1 MKINKKF
8 LQVIAA
14 FQILF
19 FHLWA
24 PLTSTQIE
32 QFILKTA
39 YVGVDM
45 FFFLS
50 AYSLAGREIDYVP
63 FLKDRVLKM
72 YAKFAFFVLIMALF
86 TKSYGVIRAVKS
98 LTLIEFFQKGGGA
111 FLWFIPAI
119 LIFYMLYPL
128 FLKWN
133 SRLKVLWVLLIWI
146 ALSVISEYAFSYT
159 AVFIFTNR
167 IPVILTGYLFKTYC
181 NEKLDE
187 ANNNDIAC
195 DEQRNTAKRNNTSSY
210 VECEIDKHSG
220 TNIQFLRRSWI
231 VLILIGT
238 LLLYMYGFKVRLNFP
253 IKDMF
258 YVLAIPTV
266 LGLAILSGHIKK
278 SALIDALGSLTLE
291 LYAVQMIFGQK
302 ILISFYNLF
311 EKNALLTNL
320 AVTFVMFLMAFVLS
334 KLTGVIDKKRA
345 IV

>member
-1 MKINKKF
+1 MTINKKF

-24 PLTSTQIE
+24 PITSTQIE
-32 QFILKTA
+32 QFVLKTA

-63 FLKDRVLKM
+63 FLKDRVLKL

-86 TKSYGVIRAVKS
+86 SKSFGVIRAVKS
-98 LTLIEFFQKGGGA
+98 LMFIEFFQKGGGA

-119 LIFYMLYPL
+119 LIFYAVYPL

-133 SRLKVLWVLLIWI
+133 SRFKVIWVLLIWLV
-146 ALSVISEYAFSYT
+146 AGVFSEHVLSYT

-167 IPVILTGYLFKTYC
+167 IPVILAGYLFKTYC
-181 NEKLDE
+181 TGNRD
-187 ANNNDIAC
+187 AIMPDNNKMN
-195 DEQRNTAKRNNTSSY
+195 RT
-210 VECEIDKHSG
+210 
-220 TNIQFLRRSWI
+220 IQILRRSWI
-231 VLILIGT
+231 LLIPLGV

-266 LGLAILSGHIKK
+266 LGLVTLSSYVKK
-278 SALIDALGSLTLE
+278 YAVTESLGSITLE
-291 LYAVQMIFGQK
+291 LYAVQMIFGQR
-302 ILISFYNLF
+302 ILIWAYNVF
-311 EKNALLTNL
+311 NKNALLTNI
-320 AVTFVMFLMAFVLS
+320 FV
-334 KLTGVIDKKRA
+334 TGVMLLLAYIISYVIKRCERL
-345 IV
+345 IIK

>member
-1 MKINKKF
+1 MTINKKF

-63 FLKDRVLKM
+63 FLKDRVLKL
-72 YAKFAFFVLIMALF
+72 YAKFAFFTLIMALF
-86 TKSYGVIRAVKS
+86 SKSFGVIRVVKS

-119 LIFYMLYPL
+119 LILYIIYPL

-133 SRLKVLWVLLIWI
+133 SRFKVIWVLLIWLI
-146 ALSVISEYAFSYT
+146 AGVFSEHVLSYT
-159 AVFIFTNR
+159 TVFIFTNR
-167 IPVILTGYLFKTYC
+167 IPVILAGYLFKTYC
-181 NEKLDE
+181 TGNRD
-187 ANNNDIAC
+187 AIMPDNNKMN
-195 DEQRNTAKRNNTSSY
+195 RT
-210 VECEIDKHSG
+210 
-220 TNIQFLRRSWI
+220 IQILRRSWI
-231 VLILIGT
+231 LLIPLGV

-266 LGLAILSGHIKK
+266 LGLVTLSSYVKK
-278 SALIDALGSLTLE
+278 YAVTESLGSITLE
-291 LYAVQMIFGQK
+291 LYAVQMIFGQR
-302 ILISFYNLF
+302 ILIWAYNVF
-311 EKNALLTNL
+311 NKNALLTNI
-320 AVTFVMFLMAFVLS
+320 FV
-334 KLTGVIDKKRA
+334 TGVMLLLAYIISYVIKRCERL
-345 IV
+345 IIK

>member
-1 MKINKKF
+1 MTINKKF

-24 PLTSTQIE
+24 PITSTQIE
-32 QFILKTA
+32 QFVLKTA

-63 FLKDRVLKM
+63 FLKDRVLKL

-86 TKSYGVIRAVKS
+86 SKSFGVIRAVKS
-98 LTLIEFFQKGGGA
+98 LMFIEFFQKGGGA

-119 LIFYMLYPL
+119 LIFYAVYPL

-133 SRLKVLWVLLIWI
+133 SRFKVIWVLLIWLV
-146 ALSVISEYAFSYT
+146 AGVFSEHVLSYT

-167 IPVILTGYLFKTYC
+167 IPVILAGYLFKTYC
-181 NEKLDE
+181 TH
-187 ANNNDIAC
+187 NNN
-195 DEQRNTAKRNNTSSY
+195 
-210 VECEIDKHSG
+210 
-220 TNIQFLRRSWI
+220 LRRSFI
-231 VLILIGT
+231 VLIPLGV
-238 LLLYMYGFKVRLNFP
+238 LLLHMYGFKVRLNFP

-266 LGLAILSGHIKK
+266 LGLVTLSSYVKK
-278 SALIDALGSLTLE
+278 YAVTESLGSITLE
-291 LYAVQMIFGQK
+291 LYAVQMIFGQQ
-302 ILISFYNLF
+302 ILIWAYNVF
-311 EKNALLTNL
+311 NKNALLTNI
-320 AVTFVMFLMAFVLS
+320 FV
-334 KLTGVIDKKRA
+334 TGVMLLLAYIISYVIKRGERL
-345 IV
+345 IIK

>member
-1 MKINKKF
+1 MTINKKF

-24 PLTSTQIE
+24 PITSTQIE
-32 QFILKTA
+32 QFVLKTA

-63 FLKDRVLKM
+63 FLKDRVLKL

-86 TKSYGVIRAVKS
+86 SKSFGVIRVVKS

-119 LIFYMLYPL
+119 LILYIIYPL

-133 SRLKVLWVLLIWI
+133 SRFKVIWVLLIWLI
-146 ALSVISEYAFSYT
+146 AGVFSEHVLSYT
-159 AVFIFTNR
+159 TVFIFTNR
-167 IPVILTGYLFKTYC
+167 IPVILAGYLFKTYC
-181 NEKLDE
+181 TH
-187 ANNNDIAC
+187 NNN
-195 DEQRNTAKRNNTSSY
+195 
-210 VECEIDKHSG
+210 
-220 TNIQFLRRSWI
+220 LRRSFI
-231 VLILIGT
+231 VLIPLGV
-238 LLLYMYGFKVRLNFP
+238 LLLHMYGFKVRLNFP

-266 LGLAILSGHIKK
+266 LGLVTLSSYVKK
-278 SALIDALGSLTLE
+278 YAVTESLGSITLE
-291 LYAVQMIFGQK
+291 LYAVQMIFGQR
-302 ILISFYNLF
+302 ILMWAYNVF
-311 EKNALLTNL
+311 NKNALLTNI
-320 AVTFVMFLMAFVLS
+320 FV
-334 KLTGVIDKKRA
+334 TGVMLLLAYIISHVFKRGERL
-345 IV
+345 IIK

>member
-1 MKINKKF
+1 MTINKKF

-63 FLKDRVLKM
+63 FLKDRVLKL

-86 TKSYGVIRAVKS
+86 SKSFGVIRAVKS
-98 LTLIEFFQKGGGA
+98 LTFIEFFQKGGGA

-119 LIFYMLYPL
+119 LIFYAVYPL

-133 SRLKVLWVLLIWI
+133 SRFKVIWVLLIW
-146 ALSVISEYAFSYT
+146 LTGSVFAEHVLSYT

-167 IPVILTGYLFKTYC
+167 IPVILAGYLFKTYC
-181 NEKLDE
+181 TGNRD
-187 ANNNDIAC
+187 AIMPDNNKMN
-195 DEQRNTAKRNNTSSY
+195 RT
-210 VECEIDKHSG
+210 
-220 TNIQFLRRSWI
+220 IQILRRSWV
-231 VLILIGT
+231 VLIAAGV
-238 LLLYMYGFKVRLNFP
+238 LLLHMYGFKVRLNFP

-258 YVLAIPTV
+258 YVLAIPSV
-266 LGLAILSGHIKK
+266 IGLVMLSSYVKK
-278 SALIDALGSLTLE
+278 YAVTESLGSITLE
-291 LYAVQMIFGQK
+291 LYAVQMIFGQR
-302 ILISFYNLF
+302 ILIWAYNVF
-311 EKNALLTNL
+311 NKNALLTNI
-320 AVTFVMFLMAFVLS
+320 FV
-334 KLTGVIDKKRA
+334 TGVMLLLAYIISHVFKRGERL
-345 IV
+345 IIK

>member
-1 MKINKKF
+1 MTINKKF

-24 PLTSTQIE
+24 PITSTQIE
-32 QFILKTA
+32 QFVLKTA

-63 FLKDRVLKM
+63 FLKDRVLKL

-86 TKSYGVIRAVKS
+86 SKSFGVIRAVKS
-98 LTLIEFFQKGGGA
+98 LTFIEFFQKGGGA

-119 LIFYMLYPL
+119 LILYIIYPL

-133 SRLKVLWVLLIWI
+133 SRFKVIWVLLIW
-146 ALSVISEYAFSYT
+146 LTGSVFAEHVLSYT

-167 IPVILTGYLFKTYC
+167 IPVILAGYLFKTYC
-181 NEKLDE
+181 TGNRD
-187 ANNNDIAC
+187 AIMPDNNKMN
-195 DEQRNTAKRNNTSSY
+195 RT
-210 VECEIDKHSG
+210 
-220 TNIQFLRRSWI
+220 IQILRRSWI
-231 VLILIGT
+231 LLIPLGA

-266 LGLAILSGHIKK
+266 LGLVTLSSYVKK
-278 SALIDALGSLTLE
+278 YAVTESLGSITLE
-291 LYAVQMIFGQK
+291 LYAVQMIFGQR
-302 ILISFYNLF
+302 ILIWAYNVF
-311 EKNALLTNL
+311 NKNALLTNI
-320 AVTFVMFLMAFVLS
+320 FV
-334 KLTGVIDKKRA
+334 TGVMLLLAYIISHVFKRGERL
-345 IV
+345 IIK

>member
-1 MKINKKF
+1 MTINKKF

-63 FLKDRVLKM
+63 FLKDRVLKL
-72 YAKFAFFVLIMALF
+72 YAKFAFFTLIMALF
-86 TKSYGVIRAVKS
+86 SKSFGVIRVVRS

-119 LIFYMLYPL
+119 LIFYAVYPL

-133 SRLKVLWVLLIWI
+133 SRLKVIWVLLIW
-146 ALSVISEYAFSYT
+146 LTGSVFAEHVLSYT

-167 IPVILTGYLFKTYC
+167 IPVILAGYLFKTYC
-181 NEKLDE
+181 TK
-187 ANNNDIAC
+187 NNN
-195 DEQRNTAKRNNTSSY
+195 
-210 VECEIDKHSG
+210 
-220 TNIQFLRRSWI
+220 LRRSFI
-231 VLILIGT
+231 VLIPLGA

-258 YVLAIPTV
+258 YVLAIPSV
-266 LGLAILSGHIKK
+266 IGLVMLSSYVKK
-278 SALIDALGSLTLE
+278 YAVTESLGSITLE
-291 LYAVQMIFGQK
+291 LYAVQMIFGQR
-302 ILISFYNLF
+302 ILIWAYNVF
-311 EKNALLTNL
+311 NKNALLTNIFVT
-320 AVTFVMFLMAFVLS
+320 AVMIVAAYIVSYVMKMP
-334 KLTGVIDKKRA
+334 KRL
-345 IV
+345 IIK

>member
-1 MKINKKF
+1 MTINKKF

-63 FLKDRVLKM
+63 FLKDRVLKL
-72 YAKFAFFVLIMALF
+72 YAKFAFFTLIMALF
-86 TKSYGVIRAVKS
+86 SKSFGVIRVVRS

-119 LIFYMLYPL
+119 LIFYAVYPL

-133 SRLKVLWVLLIWI
+133 SRLKVIWVLLIW
-146 ALSVISEYAFSYT
+146 LTGSVFAEHVLSYT

-167 IPVILTGYLFKTYC
+167 IPVILAGYLFKTYC
-181 NEKLDE
+181 TGNRD
-187 ANNNDIAC
+187 AIMPDNNKMN
-195 DEQRNTAKRNNTSSY
+195 RT
-210 VECEIDKHSG
+210 
-220 TNIQFLRRSWI
+220 IQILRRSWV
-231 VLILIGT
+231 VLIAAGV
-238 LLLYMYGFKVRLNFP
+238 LLLHMYGFKVRLNFP

-258 YVLAIPTV
+258 YVLAIPSV
-266 LGLAILSGHIKK
+266 IGLVMLSSYVKK
-278 SALIDALGSLTLE
+278 YAVTESLGSITLE
-291 LYAVQMIFGQK
+291 LYAVQMIFGQQ
-302 ILISFYNLF
+302 ILIWAYNVF
-311 EKNALLTNL
+311 NKNALLTNI
-320 AVTFVMFLMAFVLS
+320 FV
-334 KLTGVIDKKRA
+334 TGVMLLLAYIISHVFKRGERL
-345 IV
+345 IIK

>member
-1 MKINKKF
+1 MTINKKF

-63 FLKDRVLKM
+63 FLKDRVLKL

-86 TKSYGVIRAVKS
+86 SKSFGVIRAVKS
-98 LTLIEFFQKGGGA
+98 LTFIEFFQKGGGA

-119 LIFYMLYPL
+119 LILYIIYPL

-133 SRLKVLWVLLIWI
+133 SRFKVIWVLLIW
-146 ALSVISEYAFSYT
+146 LTGSVFAEHVLSYT

-167 IPVILTGYLFKTYC
+167 IPVILAGYLFKTYC
-181 NEKLDE
+181 TGNRD
-187 ANNNDIAC
+187 AIMPDNNKMN
-195 DEQRNTAKRNNTSSY
+195 RT
-210 VECEIDKHSG
+210 
-220 TNIQFLRRSWI
+220 IQILRRSFI
-231 VLILIGT
+231 VLIPLGV
-238 LLLYMYGFKVRLNFP
+238 LLLHMYGFKVRLNFP

-258 YVLAIPTV
+258 YVLAIPSV
-266 LGLAILSGHIKK
+266 IGLVMLSSYVKK
-278 SALIDALGSLTLE
+278 YAVTESLGSITLE
-291 LYAVQMIFGQK
+291 LYAVQMIFGQR
-302 ILISFYNLF
+302 ILIWAYNVF
-311 EKNALLTNL
+311 NKNALLTNI
-320 AVTFVMFLMAFVLS
+320 FV
-334 KLTGVIDKKRA
+334 TGVMLLLAYIISHVFKRGERL
-345 IV
+345 IIK

>member
-1 MKINKKF
+1 MTINKKF

-63 FLKDRVLKM
+63 FLKDRVLKL

-86 TKSYGVIRAVKS
+86 SKSFGVIRVVKS

-119 LIFYMLYPL
+119 LIFYAVYPL

-133 SRLKVLWVLLIWI
+133 SRFKVIWVLLIW
-146 ALSVISEYAFSYT
+146 LTGSVFAEHVLSYT

-167 IPVILTGYLFKTYC
+167 IPVILAGYLFKTYC
-181 NEKLDE
+181 TGNRD
-187 ANNNDIAC
+187 AIMPDNNKMN
-195 DEQRNTAKRNNTSSY
+195 RT
-210 VECEIDKHSG
+210 
-220 TNIQFLRRSWI
+220 IQILRRSWV
-231 VLILIGT
+231 VLIPLGV
-238 LLLYMYGFKVRLNFP
+238 LLLHMYGFNVRLNFP

-266 LGLAILSGHIKK
+266 LGLVTLSSYVKK
-278 SALIDALGSLTLE
+278 YAVTESLGSITLE
-291 LYAVQMIFGQK
+291 LYAVQMIFGQR
-302 ILISFYNLF
+302 ILIWAYNVF
-311 EKNALLTNL
+311 NKNALLTNI
-320 AVTFVMFLMAFVLS
+320 FV
-334 KLTGVIDKKRA
+334 TGVMLLLAYIISYVIKRSERL
-345 IV
+345 IIK